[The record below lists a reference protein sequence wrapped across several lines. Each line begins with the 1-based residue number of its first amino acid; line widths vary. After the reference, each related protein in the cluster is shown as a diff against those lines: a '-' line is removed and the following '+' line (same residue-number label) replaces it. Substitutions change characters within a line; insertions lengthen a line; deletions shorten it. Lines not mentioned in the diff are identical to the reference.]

1 MASGRPGP
9 SSLGW
14 EGEGF
19 GFGFGVLGLGFRYI
33 GIMEKKKE
41 TTI

>member
-1 MASGRPGP
+1 MGRCDPLQV
-9 SSLGW
+9 SLM
-14 EGEGF
+14 
-19 GFGFGVLGLGFRYI
+19 VVPLQVDSI